1 VGVLDNKDLLSDVN
15 RVQVPWVKVTIGDN
29 FTFGVYRRDK
39 RKDMTDAE
47 KKIFSSIHDVQYPD
61 YVQNLR
67 ITKVN
72 GQVNRYTL
80 GISYPITQFDD
91 PNLIEKVLSS
101 ASGARKIKFSYGDI
115 NQPGFI
121 YKEEEAIIT
130 KVTQA
135 FSLEAS
141 RIEYTIEA
149 TSSASLM
156 TTGRVNY
163 INDGKKVKPSE
174 EIIDIFN
181 KDTSLKR
188 LFSGMTE
195 EKLEAIK
202 NLDDQ
207 AVIIQSK
214 TDLGSLDLIK
224 YLVGCM
230 RPQKTLEG
238 LPTANY
244 IFTIHDETDP
254 EAGNTGPYFS
264 IMKVDKQVPQ
274 SDAYTLTI
282 GYNTRTIVTGF
293 TIENN
298 ENYALYYEYQDAIN
312 PNHYVRR
319 INKNGDWEEVYCPS
333 LTSNN
338 ALGES
343 TAVDE
348 NWWNLITQYP
358 INASITIYGLLRPA
372 TLMQYIRLN
381 VIFPGG
387 HKHISSGLYLVT
399 KQEDAIDTN
408 GYRTTLGLTKIA
420 GDADVLLTS
429 EQDGVVKVTGLTGY
443 KNKLSD
449 K

>member
-1 VGVLDNKDLLSDVN
+1 
-15 RVQVPWVKVTIGDN
+15 
-29 FTFGVYRRDK
+29 
-39 RKDMTDAE
+39 
-47 KKIFSSIHDVQYPD
+47 
-61 YVQNLR
+61 
-67 ITKVN
+67 
-72 GQVNRYTL
+72 
-80 GISYPITQFDD
+80 
-91 PNLIEKVLSS
+91 
-101 ASGARKIKFSYGDI
+101 
-115 NQPGFI
+115 
-121 YKEEEAIIT
+121 
-130 KVTQA
+130 
-135 FSLEAS
+135 
-141 RIEYTIEA
+141 
-149 TSSASLM
+149 
-156 TTGRVNY
+156 
-163 INDGKKVKPSE
+163 
-174 EIIDIFN
+174 
-181 KDTSLKR
+181 
-188 LFSGMTE
+188 
-195 EKLEAIK
+195 
-202 NLDDQ
+202 
-207 AVIIQSK
+207 
-214 TDLGSLDLIK
+214 
-224 YLVGCM
+224 M

-264 IMKVDKQVPQ
+264 IIKVDKQVPQ

>member
-1 VGVLDNKDLLSDVN
+1 MGVLDNKDLLSDVN

-29 FTFGVYRRDK
+29 FTFGVYRRKK
-39 RKDMTDAE
+39 RQIMSDAE
-47 KKIFSSIHDVQYPD
+47 SKMFSEIHDVQYPD
-61 YVQNLR
+61 YIQNLR
-67 ITKVN
+67 ITKIN
-72 GQVNRYTL
+72 GQVNKYTL

-91 PNLIEKVLSS
+91 PNLFEKVLSS
-101 ASGARKIKFSYGDI
+101 ASGGRKIKFSYGDI

-121 YKEEEAIIT
+121 YREEEAIIT
-130 KVTQA
+130 KVSQV
-135 FSLEAS
+135 FSLEQS

-149 TSSASLM
+149 TSSTSLM
-156 TTGRVNY
+156 TTSRTNY
-163 INDGKKVKPSE
+163 INDGLPRRPSE
-174 EIIDIFN
+174 EILSIFK
-181 KDTSLKR
+181 KDNSLRKV
-188 LFSGMTE
+188 FSGMTE
-195 EKLEAIK
+195 DKLSAIE

-207 AVIIQSK
+207 AVLIPSQQN
-214 TDLGSLDLIK
+214 LGALDLIK

-254 EAGNTGPYFS
+254 DAGNTGPYFK
-264 IMKVDKQVPQ
+264 ITKVDKQVPQ
-274 SDAYTLTI
+274 NDAYTVTV
-282 GYNTRTIVTGF
+282 GYNTRTIVTQF
-293 TIENN
+293 QIENN
-298 ENYALYYEYQDAIN
+298 ENYALYYEYQN
-312 PNHYVRR
+312 EVCPNQYVRR
-319 INKNGDWEEVYCPS
+319 INNKGEWEEEYAPI

-338 ALGES
+338 DFNTS

-348 NWWNLITQYP
+348 NWWNLITQFP

-372 TLMQYIRLN
+372 TLMQYIRLH

-387 HKHISSGLYLVT
+387 HKHIASGLYLVT
-399 KQEDAIDTN
+399 KQEDSIDSN

-420 GDADVLLTS
+420 GDADVLVTQ
-429 EQDGVVKVTGLTGY
+429 EEDGVLKATGISGY